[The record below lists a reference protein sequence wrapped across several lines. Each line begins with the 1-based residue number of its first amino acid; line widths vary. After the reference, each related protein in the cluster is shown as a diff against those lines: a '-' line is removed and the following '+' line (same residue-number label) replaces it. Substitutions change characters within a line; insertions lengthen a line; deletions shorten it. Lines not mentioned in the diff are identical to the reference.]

1 MAGSTGSGGGR
12 KVRLPCI
19 LARHIAMGM
28 LHLPAFSHLMTLSLQ
43 LTTAALWHLPINP
56 PTHPP
61 PQVRTMPLFSL
72 KDHPNTLAPLGPDN
86 LLVVLHNL
94 GTVRGGRGGGGAGEE
109 WQQDGGV
116 AGRAV
121 GSVRCSSRQ

>member
-1 MAGSTGSGGGR
+1 VAGSRGSGGGR

-28 LHLPAFSHLMTLSLQ
+28 LHLPAFSHLMPLWLQ
-43 LTTAALWHLPINP
+43 LTTAHQ

-61 PQVRTMPLFSL
+61 TPQVRTMPLFSL

-94 GTVRGGRGGGGAGEE
+94 GTVREAGRGEGGSRGGGGAAG
-109 WQQDGGV
+109 QGDVG
-116 AGRAV
+116 GRAV
-121 GSVRCSSRQ
+121 GSVWCWTGW